1 MDEKQFLAQIQSQLR
16 LVMGGIS
23 NPPEPLKLAAG
34 MVLFRR
40 IDEREFLTRLKH
52 EVDTAATQ
60 IAIHPT
66 LEEVSAL
73 IQHQLNELNF
83 RPPG

>member
-1 MDEKQFLAQIQSQLR
+1 MDEQQFLTQILSKVR
-16 LVMGGIS
+16 LVMGAIADKR
-23 NPPEPLKLAAG
+23 PLLLVAG
-34 MVLFRR
+34 MSLDRQM
-40 IDEREFLTRLKH
+40 DERQYLMRLKH
-52 EVDTAATQ
+52 EVDLAATQ
-60 IAIHPT
+60 IAIHPG

>member
-1 MDEKQFLAQIQSQLR
+1 MDEQQFLTQILSKVR
-16 LVMGGIS
+16 LVMGAIADKR
-23 NPPEPLKLAAG
+23 PLLLVAG
-34 MVLFRR
+34 MILDRQM
-40 IDEREFLTRLKH
+40 DERQYLMRLKH
-52 EVDTAATQ
+52 EVDLAATQ
-60 IAIHPT
+60 ISIHPG